1 MKAFYKKKSAI
12 IRSVNSG
19 RRPISGP
26 KEYSGTQVPYR
37 DPMRIRRSGSLESR
51 ITTELPAV
59 PQELVCSG
67 VYRPSLYGPH
77 SLHYR
82 LGERRVRVD
91 HLGDV
96 LR

>member
-26 KEYSGTQVPYR
+26 KEYSGTQVPYH
-37 DPMRIRRSGSLESR
+37 DPCESGSKALESP
-51 ITTELPAV
+51 ITTELSTV

-77 SLHYR
+77 SFHYR